1 MISKLVADLRNKLTP
16 FTNLAYL
23 VDDAKD
29 LNSVGNLLYREA
41 KNCKDLTPVVKKL
54 LQDILDQETKKEES
68 FFDKVAYITKNP
80 PYAVKAVRTG
90 FFFRPYNYQ
99 IVFEDSILLHNLS
112 ADNAKTICDTLNG
125 AYLLGFSS
133 SKSCG

>member
-29 LNSVGNLLYREA
+29 LNAVGNLLYRES
-41 KNCKDLTPVVKKL
+41 KKCKDLTPIVKKL

-68 FFDKVAYITKNP
+68 FFYEVAHITKNP
-80 PYAVKAVRTG
+80 PYTVKAVRNK
-90 FFFRPYNYQ
+90 FFFGYNYQ
-99 IVFEDSILLHNLS
+99 ISFEDGILFNNLS
-112 ADNAKTICDTLNG
+112 ADNANTICDALNG

-133 SKSCG
+133 SKNN